1 MTNKN
6 PHAVAL
12 GRLGGLAGR
21 GQPAT
26 LRKAEAARR
35 NGKLGGRPR
44 HDADK
49 TPTTPRHARSPAAY
63 TPTIVENGPENVKS

>member
-21 GQPAT
+21 GQRAS
-26 LRKAEAARR
+26 LRKAQAARR

-44 HDADK
+44 HDADNQQA
-49 TPTTPRHARSPAAY
+49 PSAY
-63 TPTIVENGPENVKS
+63 APTIVENGPENAKR